1 MILPEVKGFGLSKKL
16 QTKLDDLSHQ
26 AWIIDTPRPTRH
38 MDIKDIRMSCCLL
51 VHTEGLS
58 YGFPRQGFRQGGGL
72 RIFPPNLFI
81 HPSIVKHASHDPPNG
96 LFTSVVGCLPS
107 WAAS

>member
-1 MILPEVKGFGLSKKL
+1 MPADALRAASAACGSNIGSASWSRNWLSSNINFREARTVILPEVKGFGLSKKL

-51 VHTEGLS
+51 VHTEGLPM
-58 YGFPRQGFRQGGGL
+58 GFPDRALDR
-72 RIFPPNLFI
+72 
-81 HPSIVKHASHDPPNG
+81 
-96 LFTSVVGCLPS
+96 
-107 WAAS
+107 AAD